1 MKQTSFLN
9 IFVLATLFQFA
20 VSQLCQIGCDI
31 CDQFNSCLKCAQNF
45 KLDQNLGECEYQLC
59 DQNLY
64 WQVKYPLIN
73 YSQSSCQ
80 SVCDEGYWINSNL
93 NICQQIYPC
102 SKSFISLDAIDSQQQ
117 ILRIT
122 QYNLNNVLVFY
133 QDKINLISL
142 SDGQLLKNV
151 QFQGN
156 TLFALYLQDYFFL
169 FNNDQSIQVIQI
181 GSDAFLSNI
190 ETVGKF
196 DSFTQLLLL
205 NQNVYLIA
213 KSRQNTNII
222 IIKNIFNIQNSQ
234 FVSDF
239 QFSQLK
245 LSEKEQIFVFNSTII
260 LTNQQGIKIIE
271 IQEKGSV
278 LSLENYTNDFICSQ
292 FSSIQIQD
300 ISQFAN
306 SNYYYIISNSVQQV
320 IKVSKQQCESIQLDN
335 YPQQLILIQQNNYQ
349 YVLLGLKN
357 KIIVLDNYLV
367 PSIQIDLQI
376 STQLQELQILQSVN
390 NTYILA
396 FYNNSTLAFYLLTA
410 NQNIQSNQIQLVKQ
424 EQIKIFQNLVILPI
438 NNALEVDSLDSP
450 QFQIFSYF
458 KDIYVYS
465 LRFENQTID
474 LNFQMILN
482 SFQRKNNQ
490 FTEQIVSIQFN
501 NNQLLSAS
509 SVNGK
514 IQTWDTSNYFNAK
527 IVDSIQFQEYENQW
541 NFINQQQINKFILT
555 QSNYA
560 ILIFDNCLIV
570 IDQDSNQILQDCSQA
585 FKNLILSVE
594 FTIEYFIVIQTQYQI
609 VSYQLD
615 IQSKNPQLTN
625 LNIYNSNYL
634 IWQTKIRSY
643 PKNSQN
649 QFEILIFNANF
660 EFLILNEFLQVNL
673 LVPQIFLNL
682 PIDINFY
689 EQNSDDEFYFILG
702 NAFQNITS
710 YQNVVYAISK
720 IQKSSQICIQTN
732 GGQNI
737 FKVFQFFNAFTNQT
751 IYEIKIIFINNLFS
765 QIQTFLWGVN
775 MLNSVVGDI
784 QQLKGLEFSYFQAI
798 QNNSYFV
805 AGDQS
810 GILALSLI
818 KKNMIQ
824 SIYTIS
830 DSEINLQQYINN
842 VQQSLELGLFFIIK
856 QNIVVFNL
864 FTNEIIE
871 TIEVETS
878 PSYIENFYIMTENSS
893 IIALKKNFI
902 LLKNYQN
909 NQIFTFNN
917 QQTVLGFIVSNQTVY
932 AYGSSIIVLNLNLTI
947 IQSKDLINAAQ
958 SCIISQSILFC
969 KMQNSE
975 FHLYS
980 LSNLQLLQ
988 SITSQY
994 LDSSYLFS
1002 VDDQY
1007 KQIYLYTSTIEI
1019 YTEDGNLVQK
1029 VTQPNGLI
1037 YEIQFFQDI
1046 LIYRNAG
1053 YVTICQRNNF
1063 QKMGQIVSVGGGRIK
1078 KFFFIQEYYHLV
1090 FFTTN
1095 IRFSQISSYN
1105 LNNFQTVMSYT
1116 CIYSQNDCTV
1126 IVDAQ
1131 YDRDQNYI
1139 ILIDMFG
1146 SFQAVYYS
1154 GVFQGEII
1162 LKIPDFTLPKFNN
1175 LQGFSVDLRTNYLLV
1190 YNSLSVFSIP
1200 YGDLSDYMKQIQ
1212 GSKQNLFTDLSFQNQ
1227 DLQNNTYIILGE
1239 QGFLYK
1245 YQQAKYNFF
1254 YNFDEEVLQIQYNQK
1269 QQILINAFLDKIVIF
1284 YNLNQTSIQQNTYTI
1299 IQKQEILL
1307 NGSQFSRFLCQD
1319 IFITTDQ
1326 IIWHYNFFTKSILYK
1341 FSVNNQAPVRISSD
1355 LFSATSNI
1363 LLLGLSNGD
1372 LIIYNLI
1379 ELQEKRLKIGMF
1391 DKYNTASISIS
1402 YIKETQNSFFICY
1415 SNGLGVYQIS
1425 KDIYSIK
1432 QILRFQDIKTYQIIQ
1447 DSAISIFEVDEKF
1460 STIYLN
1466 FVSERIVRKYQY
1478 DQTPLTFQ
1486 YVMLSKRQQNRIYV
1500 GNSILIFYSSA
1511 SLLIYDRQTL
1521 KYLTSIRRLNDQYYI
1536 TDVKLL
1542 EDQYLLIISQ
1552 QRVEF
1557 FILTT
1562 IQYPQLVD
1570 QFNITS
1576 PIVINFQI
1584 QISQNKIQGY
1594 LNPKIIFVVILGENQ
1609 IIEKRYSLDYE
1620 EQSDEQ
1626 KYCYAS
1632 FQVQDYFQFL
1642 KELSQV
1648 KPQTYPSSTQID
1660 LLANPNSSSF
1670 NYLMVKYS
1678 NQNMFPLDNSNT
1690 KNSSIVFYSSQ
1701 ISTPF
1706 DNNQGIAQMNVN
1718 NYTLLYNQK
1727 QDVYFRDFQIV
1738 FNNNNIQ
1745 LNNSQSTQNLYF
1757 QNLYFISQDLTN
1769 ITCSFSNLKKVV
1781 FKRFT
1786 FFNSQMGNKD
1796 GKDGLSFYN
1805 LQNIQELYIYDFI
1818 IDNNLMNKT
1827 QFSSLLTANNINI
1840 LVIKNLTIKNS
1851 FMQQFISI
1859 YNVEQ
1864 LFIENINIINCQFL
1878 QIPENQYI
1886 IPTIFMITGVQTT
1899 IFESITMINCLDL
1912 SLILS
1917 LNTQFLVN
1925 QQVNFKSD
1933 TIILKNVT
1941 ISYNNFSNYTNSA
1954 ILFIQNSY
1962 VSLINVNYQKNQ
1974 GNIYISN
1981 CVEFDFNQS
1990 FLSNNQ
1996 NQDGGALFIYGCLNQ
2011 ISLSNISFISN
2022 RAFAS
2027 GGAIF
2032 IQEFYGNF
2040 SIQVSSTIF
2049 KDNTA
2054 LIGGGIRIQ
2063 NKNIDTF
2070 DFNFWNQIK
2079 LAFINNTA
2087 EIYGN
2092 NFTTFLQDI
2101 YVSLPQNKS
2110 LLGIDEDGNNTLQE
2124 FRVKN
2129 QLTNIENALWYGV
2142 AVIDNFRS
2150 GSYFILQLCLID
2162 LEQREFTYSPYK
2174 LSQNLYPLTISQEI
2188 TQITFK
2194 LEKVSPSSFISI
2206 TGQDIITHQQYIETS
2221 NKYIFKQVEVTSLP
2235 SSQQHIQISYI
2246 LNSYQKVQN
2255 KPILV
2260 KLNLRKCQTGEI
2272 VKQISK
2278 NIFSCFQCP
2287 IGFYSLDEPSQPS
2300 YQQNTTDSITNSSN
2314 QIKQCNNCPSE
2325 AFFCQKNIIQLK
2337 NGYWRANE
2345 YSTEIIQCNSIYN
2358 ACQGQDSNSKSYCG
2372 SGHIGPIC
2380 RECDYLGNIWY
2391 GKKFSKSLQNELKCS
2406 ECLFLYLQVT
2416 LTFLIFL
2423 SFLVY
2428 LQLQMIIFMNSFMQL
2443 QTCYY
2448 LRVMKIIPIFNN
2460 SIKDQSSFYLKI
2472 LINFTQISSILVAYQ
2487 NSIFP
2492 DIFSLLPS
2500 FLGSPTSSIMI
2511 SISCLVSQL
2520 SKSEIDRIQTLQI
2533 LQTILPFVLSQNLQD
2548 RQNKEKKSL
2557 KYWKQIFKNIQVL
2570 IQKQAFEQINQ
2581 NSTSNYLNQTQS
2593 QTLCLQSIRNF
2604 QASFI
2609 YQKTNSILN
2618 YQNQSIFS
2626 LQNEN
2631 TFKRNYEF
2639 QNQKTQNEN
2648 THFNSR
2654 QTKFNEMSSSESSK
2668 SSIEDQKNT
2677 IIQLQKNYTDKS
2689 SESIKGLQDLDSNS
2703 EFINKFAMI
2712 RVFIAFWCIK
2722 LTIQQANLCQTGC
2735 QKCDL
2740 KGICEQ
2746 CEDSFFLDSLNNVC
2760 IYQDCQQQQF
2770 FQIKQ
2775 KDNSTQQDVCQAI
2788 CDQGFQA
2795 NPLTNTCE
2803 SILSCSQQFNSQTGI
2818 LLNNNVKEI
2827 IVISNST
2834 FLVIYQSQ
2842 GSFISI
2848 DEGSLGSSLVLQ
2860 EVGKD
2865 LVCISNIPNVKKI
2878 IKFKDDLYLLISS
2891 LSQNLIQLSSQNCTI
2906 ITQQDVPIDIQV
2918 ITMNVTHHYLAL
2930 QFQNKII
2937 LFDSNLSEL
2946 QVMSN
2951 SNSILDF
2958 INIQIS
2964 NLEQLLVV
2972 LYSNSDVN
2980 IYYFN
2985 QQLQN
2990 FIMINVSQ
2998 TTIQN
3003 PQSILNLMINQIN
3016 IDTYQ
3021 IYILVY
3027 SQNVQTII
3035 YNYDLKNKE
3044 IIIEDQYFLSYF
3056 QRRDTNPKV
3065 QINSIDLNSNTNIIS
3080 ACTTNGLITTWD
3092 ISNIY
3097 KPRLIGQYSFYNQGT
3112 CNQVIFV
3119 DDTTLVSIFDESIVF
3134 LDVIHTQIISQIF
3147 YQNSFSKL
3155 LQRFCVRSGDFIALL
3170 YDSCLVIL
3178 NNNYSQVTKNCSDK
3192 FNDNI
3197 IKFFFDNSLYII
3209 LQKNT
3214 QIDVFFYDTQSMQI
3228 LFIQNYQSKYNIQQI
3243 QLRSFPVAIQM
3254 QNKYIL
3260 EIIIYNSNSQFIIF
3274 NEQLQIIYQINDF
3287 PLSTAINILYVQ
3299 SDPSD
3304 NYYFISGYNPYATYQ
3319 FQTYI
3324 IPKFQNIYYQAGFSF
3339 SGNMLLNVQKSF
3351 NKVSNIDQYT
3361 YQNFILLSYC
3371 SVFNFYTWNLE
3382 KPDSINSDLQFYF
3395 GVYFSKII
3403 SRKQFF
3409 IFGDKNGVVG
3419 FNTISNQEYTLVYN
3433 MESQDLSNG
3442 DEIQYVRQNMAMG
3455 KYFIIK
3461 SNVLVYS
3468 LHTNLIIEKLDVG
3481 EPIKQVE
3488 QFEIIE
3494 DKNSILILKQ
3504 NILYLKNYST
3514 NSSLLQNSLGEITQ
3528 FIIYQDQI
3536 FAYGSQLT
3544 ILDYQ
3549 LKISYQTITLD
3560 ARAQDCIL
3568 ISSMIFCQ
3576 IETGEIQF
3584 FSQSSLNKLYQ
3595 ITTNVINY
3603 QMAIDNSNQNIY
3615 LYNNLIQIYSIQG
3628 QFIKIIDL
3636 EQGKINEL
3644 SFYSDIVACRTSL
3657 QITIFDSQSLNIRGS
3672 IYSQRSAII
3681 LGMYFIEEFYHLVIY
3696 TNDVQYGQIFSYD
3709 LQSFAQ
3715 YTRYSNS
3722 YILDQKSIIV
3732 QIIFDKEQ
3740 SFLTILD
3747 HTGNLQCVYYQQQVQ
3762 LLNLLKIIELTP
3774 QSKAQAKGFSLDFK
3788 TNNMLIYSQYNV
3800 YQVSYGD
3807 LGNQLIQIQT
3817 RNTNIYSQLQLSN
3830 QNQLQNSTIVIA
3842 GEQGILYK
3850 YTNNQLKYFY
3860 NFNENITQIYYSSQ
3874 KDYLLVA
3881 LTTSIACFKK
3891 VSYQSI
3897 LNQSGWKLNY
3907 TLQQLDNNKFVKFFT
3922 ENLFLTLNNQ
3932 IWHLD
3937 FEKQEV
3943 IFKFKLKNINDR
3955 ITCDLYSKEQS
3966 ILYLGISN
3974 GDFIIYDA
3982 TKILIQT
3989 VSIQANYQQSS
4000 KIYSP
4005 IVHIVETQSSIWV
4018 SYLTQYGVYKLQK
4031 SNKQFDMVLD
4041 FSNIQTFQFQQD
4053 INVDIFGVDDVYFRF
4068 FINFATE
4075 QIVRVYNYQYEQ
4087 LSMDYLILP
4096 KKQHSQL
4103 LLTENLI
4110 VFYSSSTLIIRNR
4123 STLTYIQTI
4132 RRSNNYNF
4140 IKNVVVLE
4148 DTYFLLAY
4156 QSQYELISL
4165 NQDYSLQFI
4174 DQKQLSDPILVM
4186 YQIVQD
4192 QSSPSTNKILQ
4203 VILLSMDNVQEFQYN
4218 LQYEVLQDQNKQCG
4232 VSMSVV
4238 SYLDMLQK
4246 IQNVKPF
4253 IQFDPTLQ
4261 VASVSN
4267 IANERNQYMV
4277 TLQGSNLNIIS
4288 YSGTQDNSLVIS
4300 SQKISESGKQD
4311 LNKLI
4316 VDSKSFQSY
4325 TKYEINLRDFQFYFS
4340 QPILNITFSNQ
4351 TKIVNLQ
4358 NIFISNQSLGQIQ
4371 FQFLNLQRVVI
4382 DYLNFSQ
4389 NERINKKGQD
4399 LIPLFLFN
4407 NCSEVF
4413 IYNLFIYSFGKAQPF
4428 YSLLSIQNVTKLT
4441 IIGFQV
4447 YNIILT
4453 QLINITIAQSA
4464 FFSNVDVS
4472 NCYFEPTNSNETSSS
4487 SYVFN
4492 LVGIQNTN
4500 IGNVQFINNSNLQLL
4515 QTFKQ
4520 YDNSVALYI
4529 LQSDSINI
4537 QNLKLSGN
4545 NQSYQYFKP
4554 LILLQNTN
4562 IMFKDSNFQNN
4573 QGNVQFLYSNQVNIS
4588 NNEFI
4593 NNISEDG
4600 GSLQLIDCYDLI
4612 NIQNT
4617 TFVKNQALASGG
4629 AIYIEDFYGT
4639 IYFDKNVNISNNKA
4653 LIGGGMRIK
4662 NYQYNNEDQIWQK
4675 YKQLFSQNY
4684 ASLYGN
4690 NFATYLTTIKI
4701 ENNIQQSQFDTD
4713 INYESP
4719 DFQFLEKNL
4728 MNETEKKQWQSVA
4741 HYKNFKSGSYLMMN
4755 LHIFDIEGNIFRF
4768 SLQNL
4773 TQNIYPS
4780 QIEEEIKS
4788 IYFKIEENNQSNI
4801 SINGQ
4806 NIVTYEQFVEDQS
4819 LFAFSQVIISSIP
4832 TYQKQLLISYSISL
4846 QDNQNFKP
4854 ILLLLD
4860 FRACKVG
4867 EILKQADSNSYNCE
4881 QCQLGYYSLDDPTSD
4896 QLWQSVVLQ
4905 EKNISNATQVQCIK
4919 CPDSANSCQSNQ
4931 IQIKDGYW
4939 RANNKTSEIIQ
4950 CNQNVNSCKPNDP
4963 QSQNGCSEGY
4973 IGPICSVC
4981 DVTGKYW
4988 NGNRYINS
4996 FIDDGQCEQCSSQKY
5011 QLIFIGF
5018 TFLFLCLYF
5027 LISAIMFVNN
5037 FVHYQI
5043 CQYLRL
5049 MQIIPIYRN
5058 QIRDQSIFYLKI
5070 FMNYIQINSIIIT
5083 HPFSVLSEFLMYFP
5097 AFLSSPN
5104 NRIIISLSCIIN
5116 KNLIDHYG
5124 YTHIMQFIQAILP
5137 HFFLIIMAILIKI
5150 LEKLKLFGIKHFHL
5164 FTMTNFIYMFFQ
5176 PNQINFFSKQLT
5188 CIQVGSNKYVASDLD
5203 IQKNLTIA
5211 QLGIAMATIILI
5223 LNKKFTIGSSQ
5234 EYTLESQQFQQ
5245 IVC

>member
-1981 CVEFDFNQS
+1981 CVE
-1990 FLSNNQ
+1990 
-1996 NQDGGALFIYGCLNQ
+1996 
-2011 ISLSNISFISN
+2011 
-2022 RAFAS
+2022 
-2027 GGAIF
+2027 
-2032 IQEFYGNF
+2032 
-2040 SIQVSSTIF
+2040 
-2049 KDNTA
+2049 
-2054 LIGGGIRIQ
+2054 IQ

-2300 YQQNTTDSITNSSN
+2300 YQQNTTDI
-2314 QIKQCNNCPSE
+2314 
-2325 AFFCQKNIIQLK
+2325 
-2337 NGYWRANE
+2337 
-2345 YSTEIIQCNSIYN
+2345 
-2358 ACQGQDSNSKSYCG
+2358 
-2372 SGHIGPIC
+2372 
-2380 RECDYLGNIWY
+2380 
-2391 GKKFSKSLQNELKCS
+2391 
-2406 ECLFLYLQVT
+2406 
-2416 LTFLIFL
+2416 
-2423 SFLVY
+2423 
-2428 LQLQMIIFMNSFMQL
+2428 
-2443 QTCYY
+2443 
-2448 LRVMKIIPIFNN
+2448 
-2460 SIKDQSSFYLKI
+2460 
-2472 LINFTQISSILVAYQ
+2472 AYQ

-2533 LQTILPFVLSQNLQD
+2533 LQTILPFVYLPNQVSFFSNQLSCTKVGSKYYVSSDMNIDCSDPDYRKFAYIISIPFLLFWSFLPLLIFFNLKKRSKTLDYCKTRYIFGYYYTEFKNKFYYWEIIRIYIRICVFILYIYIKNAIYFSPIVNKNLQKFDNFCYQVIILNTILSTINSSLNSQILLAIIWTIHFLFIMKIIFQIIVFKFNNPQNFLRKNLVSLFKKLHFNSLSQNLQD

-4846 QDNQNFKP
+4846 
-4854 ILLLLD
+4854 
-4860 FRACKVG
+4860 
-4867 EILKQADSNSYNCE
+4867 
-4881 QCQLGYYSLDDPTSD
+4881 
-4896 QLWQSVVLQ
+4896 
-4905 EKNISNATQVQCIK
+4905 
-4919 CPDSANSCQSNQ
+4919 
-4931 IQIKDGYW
+4931 
-4939 RANNKTSEIIQ
+4939 
-4950 CNQNVNSCKPNDP
+4950 
-4963 QSQNGCSEGY
+4963 
-4973 IGPICSVC
+4973 
-4981 DVTGKYW
+4981 
-4988 NGNRYINS
+4988 YINS